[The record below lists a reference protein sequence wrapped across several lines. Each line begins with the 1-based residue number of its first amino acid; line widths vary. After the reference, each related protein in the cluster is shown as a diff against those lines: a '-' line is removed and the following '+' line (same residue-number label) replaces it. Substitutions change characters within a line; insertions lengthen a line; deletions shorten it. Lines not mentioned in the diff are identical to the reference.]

1 MPRKDWLGSIP
12 KEPVRWDSL
21 LSSMMT
27 ETTRARP
34 AAGLALQGIA
44 LFLFIPLVLYLFV
57 AHPRPVGASLAAG
70 VALMLG
76 HRFLARPYMRRALA
90 GKCLWCNR
98 ALAPDTAAETLAIRA
113 GRETWTARFCPGHRA
128 PAARFFAFVESAAW
142 PLRLGIFVPLLVLLA
157 TLAAVALGRRP
168 WLDPA
173 TATDLFRLSVGL
185 AVNLAAWG
193 CLAARE
199 RTPVR
204 SPFPLHNFTLLGIRA
219 LLWIFR
225 LVGIWWIA
233 LGLVH
238 LARLG
243 RS

>member
-1 MPRKDWLGSIP
+1 MA
-12 KEPVRWDSL
+12 
-21 LSSMMT
+21 T

-34 AAGLALQGIA
+34 AAGLTLLGIA

-90 GKCLWCNR
+90 QKCLWCNR
-98 ALAPDTAAETLAIRA
+98 ALAPPAPDAPRVPNTAAETLDIRA

-128 PAARFFAFVESAAW
+128 PAARFLSFVESAAW

-173 TATDLFRLSVGL
+173 TATDLFRLLVGL

-193 CLAARE
+193 YLAARE